1 MLNSS
6 GHDDNDTA
14 PKYHSYSIKESLTVA
29 FKSDEF
35 KTPSYDSY
43 HDAEPDYLDES
54 FERDQEIKKK
64 EKEAELFKKQIP
76 KIALN
81 FTKWKLQQRMVT
93 EIKEINTD
101 ESPLLHSISSS
112 GMSKEELVRERISK
126 YTKTF
131 DLLDSLGADN
141 CVDPEDFDAED
152 MDDELFRNLQI
163 ADIEELFST
172 S

>member
-1 MLNSS
+1 MNE
-6 GHDDNDTA
+6 DAYTT

-29 FKSDEF
+29 IASDEF
-35 KTPSYDSY
+35 KTPTGSWDTIE
-43 HDAEPDYLDES
+43 EPDYLNES
-54 FERDQEIKKK
+54 YERDQQMKKK
-64 EKEAELFKKQIP
+64 EMEAELFKKQIP

-101 ESPLLHSISSS
+101 ESPLLKSISSS
-112 GMSKEELVRERISK
+112 GFSKDELVKDRIAK

-152 MDDELFRNLQI
+152 MDDELFRNL
-163 ADIEELFST
+163 
-172 S
+172 